1 MWLVYVLISS
11 AAVYGA
17 ARLYMNYN
25 NAAVRLR
32 LKEAEEGDPALSGL
46 DAGEEQLS
54 ADELFLERAIRCV
67 SDHLEE
73 YDREQFAR
81 DMCVSSSTLY
91 NKLRALT
98 GQGISAF
105 ILSVRMKEACRIARQ
120 NPDIRVNELGMAV
133 GINTPKYFTRCF
145 KEEVGMLP
153 SEYIEKVKRREV

>member
-1 MWLVYVLISS
+1 MVTIYPVTHIEIHSGIYGYFCSFTSVCSHPLI
-11 AAVYGA
+11 
-17 ARLYMNYN
+17 N
-25 NAAVRLR
+25 
-32 LKEAEEGDPALSGL
+32 
-46 DAGEEQLS
+46 
-54 ADELFLERAIRCV
+54 ELFDRAPVGNDKPFEFPFSLRKAVRCV

-105 ILSVRMKEACRIARQ
+105 ILSVRMREACRIARQ

-145 KEEVGMLP
+145 KEEIGMLP
-153 SEYIEKVKRREV
+153 SEYIEKVKRREI

>member
-1 MWLVYVLISS
+1 M
-11 AAVYGA
+11 
-17 ARLYMNYN
+17 
-25 NAAVRLR
+25 
-32 LKEAEEGDPALSGL
+32 
-46 DAGEEQLS
+46 
-54 ADELFLERAIRCV
+54 

-145 KEEVGMLP
+145 KEEIGMLP